1 MITAKAKIKEVVE
14 ALPEDA
20 SYENIMRELTFRRMV
35 DRGLEDSREGHIISN
50 EEMQHRIRTWQK

>member
-14 ALPEDA
+14 TLPEDA
-20 SYENIMRELTFRRMV
+20 SYEDIIRELTFRRMV
-35 DRGLEDSREGHIISN
+35 DRGLEDSREGRIISN

>member
-20 SYENIMRELTFRRMV
+20 SYEDIMRELTFRRMV

>member
-20 SYENIMRELTFRRMV
+20 SYEEIMRELTFRRMV
-35 DRGLEDSREGHIISN
+35 DLGLEDSREGRIISN
-50 EEMQHRIRTWQK
+50 EDMQHRIRTWQK

>member
-14 ALPEDA
+14 TLPEDA
-20 SYENIMRELTFRRMV
+20 SYEDIMRELTFRRMV

>member
-20 SYENIMRELTFRRMV
+20 SYEEIMRELTFRRMV
-35 DRGLEDSREGHIISN
+35 DRGLEDSREGRIISN
-50 EEMQHRIRTWQK
+50 EDMQHRIRTWQK